1 MRNMLATIFISA
13 ALALS
18 GAQEP
23 APSREWVRQYC
34 ATACVAQTAAAVAGT
49 GESVRSNDVTRTTLT
64 VGTNTFTVVVEDA
77 TVPALRATDC
87 NAAAAAGGITNGM
100 LFVWRDEAT
109 NYANGAIAIVPS
121 RTNLVCGLYRSA
133 TEADAVYMRST
144 DGGEFAVWF
153 TFLQPSVAETVAGG
167 AR

>member
-34 ATACVAQTAAAVAGT
+34 ATACVAQTAAAVAST
-49 GESVRSNDVTRTTLT
+49 AHAVSSNGVNVTTLQ
-64 VGTNTFTVVVEDA
+64 VGTNILTMTYEDA

-121 RTNLVCGLYRSA
+121 RTNLVCGAFTSHDS
-133 TEADAVYMRST
+133 TNVVYMT
-144 DGGEFAVWF
+144 DGSGGAFAVWF
-153 TFLQPSVAETVAGG
+153 TFLQPSVAEKITGG